1 MKAPL
6 GGGLRGLL
14 LALLVACGTA
24 VFLAFTLALN
34 GYQLTQEGTAR
45 RLLERSLAALTDID
59 AAVPVL
65 QEALRERAQQ
75 EQGATV
81 LVPDFPL
88 PVTVGREEA
97 MSLEG
102 QALRQRL
109 VTEGARVLY
118 RQGTSALLSDPE
130 ARRRLEST
138 SMPWA
143 LERGLGLMT
152 GDTNRQLLIA
162 AIALGILAALMLLPP
177 LATVSA
183 LWGRLALLGGILLVA
198 SLPSL
203 AAALGVRFF
212 LRAAQGDA
220 DPFVY
225 QLLQVGIDAMTVPVR
240 NYLALSA
247 LGSGLLALAAAMVW
261 AAPRRR
267 LTALTG
273 EEDAA

>member
-1 MKAPL
+1 MKATL

-14 LALLVACGTA
+14 FALMLVGGTA
-24 VFLAFTLALN
+24 AFLAFALALN

-45 RLLERSLAALTDID
+45 RLLERSLAALTDLD
-59 AAVPVL
+59 AALPAL
-65 QEALRERAQQ
+65 QDALREQAQQ
-75 EQGATV
+75 EQGEAIV
-81 LVPDFPL
+81 VPDFPL
-88 PVTVGREEA
+88 PVSVSREEA
-97 MSLEG
+97 VSLEG

-109 VTEGARVLY
+109 LTDGSRVLY

-143 LERGLGLMT
+143 LEKGLDLIT
-152 GDTNRQLLIA
+152 QDTHRRLLIA
-162 AIALGILAALMLLPP
+162 MVALGIVAGLLLLPP
-177 LATVSA
+177 LVMVPN
-183 LWGRLALLGGILLVA
+183 LWGKLALLGGVLLVA

-203 AAALGVRFF
+203 AAALGARFF

-220 DPFVY
+220 DPFVH
-225 QLLQVGIDAMTVPVR
+225 QLLQVGVDAMTIPVR

-247 LGSGLLALAAAMVW
+247 LGSGLLLVAAAMVW
-261 AAPRRR
+261 AAPRRGV
-267 LTALTG
+267 TALTG